1 MRIFLFVLALW
12 VGLGVACSRAAVP
25 PPPAELP
32 AGRNVVLV
40 LIDGIRQQEWGGRAV
55 DDAGKPV
62 RMSEMFPVLLQLR
75 KRGLWMPNVAISNP
89 AGVSLPAYADI
100 FAGRRQEKILS
111 NYPPVEDFRSHY
123 PTLMQEARKQLRL
136 GFDGVGLITSW
147 GPLCTIAFTPPMLP
161 EDDFY
166 RSCSFKSNVP
176 APTEPP
182 IFFKPEVYTHSRT
195 DIDTLMDVLRE
206 VPKRH
211 PRLLVIHLGDA
222 DEEAHLHQRVQ
233 RKVGQHYGI
242 FHYHQALRQDD
253 YLLGRIWDALQGD
266 PFYRDN
272 TYLFVTTDHGR
283 DTAEDPAQWASHGR
297 CIAEKIRTKPCSGC
311 SGVFALAVGPGIPV
325 KTARGTYLHTDI
337 APTIAKLL
345 GVSFPSA
352 TGKPIREIVDPASR
366 APQRVPTTT
375 PPPFL
380 TLPPSPP
387 PAPSALVPA
396 AGSTPTA
403 APAMT
408 PAAPR

>member
-123 PTLMQEARKQLRL
+123 PTLMQEARKQLKL

-176 APTEPP
+176 APAEPP
-182 IFFKPEVYTHSRT
+182 IFFKPEVYSNSRT

-272 TYLFVTTDHGR
+272 TYLIVTTDHGR